1 MAENAGSGEVVL
13 GRDPGA
19 LNEGWLARCST
30 LAGVLPVLELLAEQA
45 AGHLADHLDAIE
57 AFSPCEGHNW
67 VGGGKGECSECG
79 VFGEGEACG
88 TELNKARC
96 GGSEPHTVALPKSK
110 WKKNSLCEQCGAKLM
125 RIRTCGM
132 EGCPSEFTTRK
143 PPECL
148 EHSHGK
154 QLTLMCDGT
163 MRPCK
168 GCDDTAAILDSLA
181 SGKKA
186 MARSKGAYNKLWPP
200 RSGPARPS
208 NVCV

>member
-1 MAENAGSGEVVL
+1 MAEKAGSGEVVL

-19 LNEGWLARCST
+19 LNEDWVALCRT

-57 AFSPCEGHNW
+57 AFSPCKGHNW
-67 VGGGKGECSECG
+67 VGGGKVCSECG
-79 VFGEGEACG
+79 GYGNGEECG
-88 TELNKARC
+88 LEMNKARC
-96 GGSEPHTVALPKSK
+96 GGSEPHTVTFPALPKSN
-110 WKKNSLCEQCGAKLM
+110 WKKISLCEQCGAKLI

-132 EGCPSEFTTRK
+132 EGCPSEFTTRQ

-148 EHSHGK
+148 EHSRGK
-154 QLTLMCDGT
+154 HLTFMCDGT
-163 MRPCK
+163 MRPCQ

-186 MARSKGAYNKLWPP
+186 MARSKGAYK
-200 RSGPARPS
+200 
-208 NVCV
+208 